1 MPDKIRVFFADDHEI
16 VLKGVGKALKDEP
29 DMEMIGQ
36 AKDGKEAL
44 SKIKSLDPDILVLDI
59 FMPKMNGL
67 EAAREIRKRNNRVK
81 IIIFSMMA
89 DKEYISELF
98 KIGISGYIVKIE
110 PISDLI
116 LAIRSVA
123 QGGVFYSDLVNKV
136 LKERI
141 TDLEVGE
148 KKAKELAEAED
159 GIIKL
164 SMREKEIFLLLAEG
178 LRPGEIAER
187 LGISPKTAET
197 HKYNILFKLGMDNL
211 AQLTK
216 LAFKKHL
223 IEV

>member
-1 MPDKIRVFFADDHEI
+1 MPDKIRVLFADDHEI
-16 VLKGVGKALKDEP
+16 VLKGVGKALEHEP
-29 DMEMIGQ
+29 DIEMIGQ

-59 FMPKMNGL
+59 FMPKMDGL
-67 EAAREIRKRNNRVK
+67 EAAREIRKRNSRVK

-89 DKEYISELF
+89 DKEYVSELF
-98 KIGISGYIVKIE
+98 KIGISGYVVKIE

-123 QGGVFYSDLVNKV
+123 RGGMFYSNLVNKV

-148 KKAKELAEAED
+148 EKAKELADTQD
-159 GIIKL
+159 GVAKL
-164 SMREKEIFLLLAEG
+164 SIREKEIFLLLAEG

-216 LAFKKHL
+216 LAYKKQL